1 MNQRV
6 TPNRG
11 PALLDSV
18 SGKLTTAVG
27 AAFPGERAVFRGQDI
42 HQSLAHMS
50 WIGMLAFG
58 VTGRQ
63 LPEGHLQLLESIWVF
78 TSYPDARIWNN
89 RVAALAGSARSSGNL
104 GVSAALAVSE
114 AYIYGRQNEY
124 QASSFFINTVKARAA
139 GVPLQR
145 CVDEEMAQHG
155 RIAGYGRP
163 LANAD
168 ERIAP
173 TMQLARELGLA
184 DGPHVALAF
193 ELEQHLVATG
203 KPLRMNYGALV
214 SAFGADLGFSPR
226 EYYHFLYP
234 SFLAGMLPCFIEA
247 ADKPEGTLFPTACTQ
262 IVYQGPAHREWPANK
277 S

>member
-18 SGKLTTAVG
+18 AGRLTTAVG
-27 AAFPGERAVFRGQDI
+27 AAFPGERAVFRGEDI
-42 HQSLAHMS
+42 HQSLAAMS

-58 VTGRQ
+58 ITGRK
-63 LPEGHLQLLESIWVF
+63 LPVVHLQLLESIWVF

-89 RVAALAGSARSSGNL
+89 RIAGLAGTARSSGNL
-104 GVSAALAVSE
+104 GISGALAVSE
-114 AYIYGRQNEY
+114 AFIYGRQNEF
-124 QASSFFINTVKARAA
+124 QAIDFFLRTVNARAA
-139 GVPLQR
+139 GVTLQH
-145 CVDEEMAQHG
+145 CIDEEMAHHG

-193 ELEQHLVATG
+193 ELEQHLSASG

-214 SAFGADLGFSPR
+214 SAFGADLGFTPR

-234 SFLAGMLPCFIEA
+234 SFLAGMLPCYIEA
-247 ADKPEGTLFPTACTQ
+247 TDKPQGTLFPTDCSA
-262 IVYQGPAHREWPANK
+262 IHYQGEPPREWRK
-277 S
+277 SR

>member
-18 SGKLTTAVG
+18 AGRLTTAVG
-27 AAFPGERAVFRGQDI
+27 AAFPGERAVFRGEDI
-42 HQSLAHMS
+42 HQSLAQMS
-50 WIGMLAFG
+50 WIGMLALG
-58 VTGRQ
+58 ITGRK
-63 LPEGHLQLLESIWVF
+63 LPAAHLQLLESIWVF

-89 RVAALAGSARSSGNL
+89 RIAGLAGTARSSGNL
-104 GVSAALAVSE
+104 GISGALAASE
-114 AYIYGRQNEY
+114 AFIYGRQNEF
-124 QASSFFINTVKARAA
+124 QAIDFFRRTVNARAEGIA
-139 GVPLQR
+139 LQQ
-145 CVDEEMAQHG
+145 CVDEEMALHG

-173 TMQLARELGLA
+173 TMRLARELGLA
-184 DGPHVALAF
+184 DGPHVTLAF
-193 ELEQHLVATG
+193 ELEQHLNASG

-234 SFLAGMLPCFIEA
+234 SFLAGMLPCYVEA
-247 ADKPEGTLFPTACTQ
+247 ADKPEGTLFPTACSA
-262 IVYQGPAHREWPANK
+262 IHYQGAPPREWRKLP
-277 S
+277 